1 MPTVRRHKRSRTV
14 RHKYDYDRMTKNLV
28 IFIVWLAVLL
38 IPIAYYSARY
48 FHGLSSS
55 VALDMAQVAKQKA
68 IGYGFVSGYA
78 TPAVVELTGKI
89 IRSPEIIRPPLHIWI
104 LSFFPGVPEGI
115 DGSVSLCSSVFFVL
129 SGILI
134 FQFARLVS
142 DFPKAIITS
151 IIYLLSIPM
160 LGAAISGLPY
170 TLTAFL
176 FMLLCFLIYI
186 DSGKSFLLSF
196 LVGMVAGGVYLSDYH
211 FFPVIVPVALCILY
225 ERKHDRWRFLALF
238 LIGLAAITL
247 PWILR
252 NYGMGLNP
260 FIGFPLKYRAIIG
273 APLITKQVTLG
284 TFGLAKLDELYSHAA
299 VYRKVVTNLMG
310 IYKGFLPFGGI
321 LITLAFIASIF
332 IPYHGLAAVRMIVY
346 SSIVL
351 VGLTVSA
358 DEGNIAGL
366 TPLLPMIIFL
376 AVAGLYRLVDMSDSI
391 SDNVKLWVIRGFV
404 VFNILPFVGAI
415 ARAPDPR
422 WARARMEKSRL
433 VMEELGSVMG
443 SQEIV
448 ITDEPWRLSWY
459 SAVPSVLLPEEKED
473 YLLLVDSAGDF
484 KFAYLTKSIAKKP
497 MGLWSDMF
505 RSRSVPSWFPLM
517 EGHVLSDKSL
527 ILSDRKRW

>member
-38 IPIAYYSARY
+38 IPIAYFGARY
-48 FHGLSSS
+48 FNGLTLRE
-55 VALDMAQVAKQKA
+55 ALDMAQIAKQKA

-89 IRSPEIIRPPLHIWI
+89 IHSPEIVRPPLFIWI
-104 LSFFPGVPEGI
+104 LSFFPGVSEGS
-115 DGSVSLCSSVFFVL
+115 DVSVSTCSSLFFVL
-129 SGILI
+129 TGILI
-134 FQFARLVS
+134 FQFARMVT
-142 DFPKAIITS
+142 DFSKAIIVS

-176 FMLLCFLIYI
+176 FLILCILIYI

-196 LVGMVAGGVYLSDYH
+196 LIGMVAGGVYLSDYH
-211 FFPVIVPVALCILY
+211 FLPVIVPVALCVLY
-225 ERKHDRWRFLALF
+225 ERKNDRWRFLALF
-238 LIGLAAITL
+238 LIGFAAITL

-260 FIGFPLKYRAIIG
+260 FIGFPLKYRAIMG
-273 APLITKQVTLG
+273 APNMTPNVTFG

-299 VYRKVVTNLMG
+299 VYRKVVANLLR
-310 IYKGFLPFGGI
+310 IYNGFMLFGGI
-321 LITLAFIASIF
+321 LMALAFIASIF
-332 IPYHGLAAVRMIVY
+332 IAYRGLAAVRMVVY

-351 VGLTVSA
+351 VSLAISA
-358 DEGNIAGL
+358 DDGNIAGL

-376 AVAGLYRLVDMSDSI
+376 AVTGLYRVIDKSDSI
-391 SDNVKLWVIRGFV
+391 SDNVKLWVIR
-404 VFNILPFVGAI
+404 VFIVLNILPFVGAI
-415 ARAPDPR
+415 ARAPNPR
-422 WARARMEKSRL
+422 RVRMRMEKSRL
-433 VMEELGSVMG
+433 VMEELGSVVG
-443 SQEIV
+443 GQEIV

-473 YLLLVDSAGDF
+473 YQLLVDSAGDF
-484 KFAYLTKSIAKKP
+484 KFAYLTSSIADKP
-497 MGLWSDMF
+497 MRLWSAMF
-505 RSRSVPSWFPLM
+505 LSRSVPSWFPLR